1 MSPDD
6 IRAVFITHEHS
17 DHVSALGVW
26 IKKHPMPIH
35 LPVACLPRFAGET
48 SVEPHLCPHPPIWTQ
63 EICGMTGSKTAD
75 YLIFTVTALMLLIA
89 NIMLVYDVLTVE
101 FTLLIVLVWY
111 VSISILERVALKR
124 QVRALQKICD
134 EQYYR
139 KG

>member
-1 MSPDD
+1 
-6 IRAVFITHEHS
+6 
-17 DHVSALGVW
+17 
-26 IKKHPMPIH
+26 
-35 LPVACLPRFAGET
+35 
-48 SVEPHLCPHPPIWTQ
+48 
-63 EICGMTGSKTAD
+63 MTGSKTAD
-75 YLIFTVTALMLLIA
+75 YLIFAVTALMLLIA

-124 QVRALQKICD
+124 QVRELRKLCD